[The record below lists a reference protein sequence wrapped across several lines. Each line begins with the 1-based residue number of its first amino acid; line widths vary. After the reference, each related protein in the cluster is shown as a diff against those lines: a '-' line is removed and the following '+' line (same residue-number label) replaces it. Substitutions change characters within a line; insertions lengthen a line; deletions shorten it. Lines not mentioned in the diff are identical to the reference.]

1 FADRVVQLA
10 APGATVW
17 VHDYQLQLVPQMVR
31 SVRPDVHIGFF
42 LHIPFPAYGLFL
54 QLPWRRQVLE
64 GLLGADVI
72 GFQRVQDAINFRTVV
87 RRLLKFPIRQN
98 QVLVPTASLGESSSA
113 PGSEAWLNNH
123 VVNRYYRDVTVK
135 EFPISI
141 DTQ

>member
-1 FADRVVQLA
+1 
-10 APGATVW
+10 
-17 VHDYQLQLVPQMVR
+17 
-31 SVRPDVHIGFF
+31 
-42 LHIPFPAYGLFL
+42 
-54 QLPWRRQVLE
+54 
-64 GLLGADVI
+64 DVI

-141 DTQ
+141 DTQSYAELAQDPAVRQRAREIREELGNPQRIILGVDRLDYTKGIRHRLKAFGELLDEER